1 MTLNLFQV
9 KVGQNTTLVD
19 LINHLVS
26 SGQPLSNDNPSTLK
40 FPVDRK
46 QHQIDRCQITLGS
59 KIENV
64 RVFSVLYYYRLKEKM
79 SSRFNSRLICYFNMK
94 SKKG

>member
-1 MTLNLFQV
+1 MFQG

-19 LINHLVS
+19 LINYLVS

-46 QHQIDRCQITLGS
+46 QHQLERCQITLGS

-64 RVFSVLYYYRLKEKM
+64 NVFFYALYYYRLKEM
-79 SSRFNSRLICYFNMK
+79 NNLLQFNT
-94 SKKG
+94 

>member
-19 LINHLVS
+19 LINYLVS

-46 QHQIDRCQITLGS
+46 QHQLERCQITLGS

-64 RVFSVLYYYRLKEKM
+64 NVFFYVLYYYRLKEM
-79 SSRFNSRLICYFNMK
+79 NNLLQFNT
-94 SKKG
+94 

>member
-1 MTLNLFQV
+1 MFQG
-9 KVGQNTTLVD
+9 KVGQNSTLVD
-19 LINHLVS
+19 LINYLMS

-46 QHQIDRCQITLGS
+46 QHQLERCQITLGS

-64 RVFSVLYYYRLKEKM
+64 NVFFYVLYYYRLKEM
-79 SSRFNSRLICYFNMK
+79 NNLLQFNT
-94 SKKG
+94 

>member
-1 MTLNLFQV
+1 MLNLFQG

-19 LINHLVS
+19 LINYLVS
-26 SGQPLSNDNPSTLK
+26 SGHPLSNDKPSTLK

-46 QHQIDRCQITLGS
+46 QHQLDRRQIKLGS

-64 RVFSVLYYYRLKEKM
+64 RIFSVLYYYRLKEM
-79 SSRFNSRLICYFNMK
+79 NNLLQFNTYFI
-94 SKKG
+94 

>member
-1 MTLNLFQV
+1 MFQG

-19 LINHLVS
+19 LINYLVS

-46 QHQIDRCQITLGS
+46 QHQLERCQITLGS

-64 RVFSVLYYYRLKEKM
+64 NVFFYVLYYYRLKEM
-79 SSRFNSRLICYFNMK
+79 NNLLQFST
-94 SKKG
+94 

>member
-1 MTLNLFQV
+1 MFQG

-19 LINHLVS
+19 LINYLVS

-46 QHQIDRCQITLGS
+46 QHQLERCQITLGS

-64 RVFSVLYYYRLKEKM
+64 NVFFYVLYYYRLKEM
-79 SSRFNSRLICYFNMK
+79 NNLLQFNT
-94 SKKG
+94 

>member
-1 MTLNLFQV
+1 MLNLFQG

-19 LINHLVS
+19 LINYLVS
-26 SGQPLSNDNPSTLK
+26 SGHPLSNDKPSTLK

-46 QHQIDRCQITLGS
+46 QHQLDRRQIKLGS

-64 RVFSVLYYYRLKEKM
+64 RIFSVLYYYLLKEM
-79 SSRFNSRLICYFNMK
+79 NNLLQFNTYFIC
-94 SKKG
+94 

>member
-1 MTLNLFQV
+1 MFQG
-9 KVGQNTTLVD
+9 KVGQNSTLVD
-19 LINHLVS
+19 LINYLMS

-46 QHQIDRCQITLGS
+46 QHQLERCQITLGS

-64 RVFSVLYYYRLKEKM
+64 NVFFMFCTITDLKKWITFYNLILNLSVTLPWNQIKR
-79 SSRFNSRLICYFNMK
+79 R
-94 SKKG
+94 